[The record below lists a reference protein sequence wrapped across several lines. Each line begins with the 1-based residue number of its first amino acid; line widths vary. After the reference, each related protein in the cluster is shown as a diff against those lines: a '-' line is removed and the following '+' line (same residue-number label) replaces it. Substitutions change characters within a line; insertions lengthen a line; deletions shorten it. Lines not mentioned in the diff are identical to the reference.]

1 MLLVLVAGIALSWTS
16 LRECIQMLSPI
27 VHITSRLL
35 WCGVLVA
42 APVDVV
48 FVSILASRISDA
60 RFRVLRWRVAV
71 TTAAFF
77 TGLWAVLASYLFWAP
92 VYHYFFP
99 EWARWLLPLAY
110 GLGFGVAALIS
121 GHLAVSLRGSAVT
134 NFCVLMGLWGMAG
147 HIWAVHRGLME
158 KPPMLQG
165 ASPEA
170 AIVFSGFEFVF
181 YAGLILTVS
190 TLLDPLRDRGE

>member
-1 MLLVLVAGIALSWTS
+1 
-16 LRECIQMLSPI
+16 MLSPI
-27 VHITSRLL
+27 LHVTSGLL
-35 WCGVLVA
+35 WRAVLVA

-48 FVSILASRISDA
+48 FVSVLASRVSHA
-60 RFRVLRWRVAV
+60 RFRLLRWRLAV

-77 TGLWAVLASYLFWAP
+77 TGLWAVLASYLFWGP

-99 EWARWLLPLAY
+99 EWARWLLPFAN
-110 GLGFGVAALIS
+110 GLGFGAAALIS
-121 GHLAVSLRGSAVT
+121 GHLAMSLRGSAVV
-134 NFCVLMGLWGMAG
+134 NFCVLMGLWGMAS
-147 HIWAVHRGLME
+147 HVWAVHRGLIE

-170 AIVFSGFEFVF
+170 AVVFSGFEFVF

-190 TLLDPLRDRGE
+190 NLLCRLRDPGA